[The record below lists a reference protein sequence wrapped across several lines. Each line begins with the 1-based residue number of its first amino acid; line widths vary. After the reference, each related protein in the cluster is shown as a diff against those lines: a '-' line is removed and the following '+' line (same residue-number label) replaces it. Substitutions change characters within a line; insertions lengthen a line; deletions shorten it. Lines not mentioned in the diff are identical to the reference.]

1 MSFFTHFFGVSWQQ
15 MQAKVRYRILIL
27 TLLPILLTLVSL
39 VFITIY
45 WNISYTGKQLFMMVK
60 ADLSVAENT
69 LLQVQ
74 VRQENQLER
83 VVTSWAFQNDFRPLL
98 SAEKFSSEQ
107 SNVTEATINHRASID
122 AFLLL
127 QKKQLQLDYL
137 RLISVAD
144 AAEDPDLRQILPK
157 INGLLPYSG
166 LMVLPPERLA
176 RIDPEL
182 APTARIPIVAT
193 LRSQSTTQTVE
204 ERGLLSRSLLPVPDL
219 EGKVAWYLDGGI
231 LFNRDTWIVDHI
243 RDLVYDKGTLP
254 ERSIG
259 TVTIFLDDVRIS
271 TNVPLKFPA
280 HEGETPERALG
291 SLVSEEVKEKVLVNG
306 EQWINRAFVFNDWFI
321 SAYAPLE
328 DVRGQRVG
336 MIYTGFSESPFIHNY
351 LLNIIELGTI
361 LMLVLLVSGLLVYR
375 GAYSLLLPI
384 ERIHQ
389 VVQAV
394 QSGRN
399 IRIGALDLD
408 RDNELSNLA
417 EQFDSMLDL
426 LQSRNAQIQAAAEQ
440 LEVKVAERTR
450 SLHDKTLEL
459 QNNVALLNET
469 RQQLVTNEKLTAL
482 GELTAGIAHEINNP
496 TAVILG
502 NMELLRYELG
512 DNADVVKEEIDL
524 VIQQVG
530 RITTIIRSL
539 LQYSRPGE
547 FNAPL
552 EMHNMTFIIEEM
564 LVLVRHSIQKQAVV
578 LITELN
584 ATCPV
589 QVNKPQLLQVLI
601 NLVVNAAHAMDGKG
615 RIWIRTYDWLQQGVP
630 IGVKIEVEDEGVGI
644 SPEQLGRIF
653 DPFYTT
659 RKDGT
664 GLGLSLSYGIIKRIG
679 GTIEV
684 SSTLGKG
691 SLFTMGLYRE
701 AKEERQ
707 NSPYEGLY
715 FAGNYNEM
723 SGE

>member
-45 WNISYTGKQLFMMVK
+45 WNISYTGKQLFMKVK

-69 LLQVQ
+69 LQQVQ
-74 VRQENQLER
+74 VRQEKQLER
-83 VVTSWAFQNDFRPLL
+83 VVTSWTFQSDFRPL
-98 SAEKFSSEQ
+98 FSGKELTGE
-107 SNVTEATINHRASID
+107 VIHRASLD
-122 AFLLL
+122 AFLLE
-127 QKKQLQLDYL
+127 QKKQLNLDYL
-137 RLISVAD
+137 RLVTIAE
-144 AAEDPDLRQILPK
+144 AAADPDLRQILPK

-166 LMVLPPERLA
+166 LMVLPPERLS

-182 APTARIPIVAT
+182 AVTASIPIVAT
-193 LRSQSTTQTVE
+193 LRAQSPTKTVE
-204 ERGLLSRSLLPVPDL
+204 ERGLLSRSLLPVPDMQ
-219 EGKVAWYLDGGI
+219 GKVAWYLDGGI
-231 LFNRDTWIVDHI
+231 LFNRDIRIVDHI

-259 TVTIFLDDVRIS
+259 TVTIFLDNIRIS
-271 TNVPLKFPA
+271 TNVPLHFYPT
-280 HEGETPERALG
+280 GNETQGRALG
-291 SLVSEEVKEKVLVNG
+291 SLVSEEVKEKVLTQG
-306 EQWINRAFVFNDWFI
+306 EQWVDRAFVFNDWFI

-328 DVRGQRVG
+328 DIRGQRVG

-375 GAYSLLLPI
+375 GAYSLLQPI
-384 ERIHQ
+384 ERIHH

-399 IRIGALDLD
+399 IRIGALGLD

-426 LQSRNAQIQAAAEQ
+426 LQRRNAQIQAAAEQ
-440 LEVKVAERTR
+440 LEMKVEERTR
-450 SLHDKTLEL
+450 SLQDKTLEL
-459 QNNVALLNET
+459 QRNVALLNET

-512 DNADVVKEEIDL
+512 DNAEVVKEEIDL

-530 RITTIIRSL
+530 RISTIIRSL

-552 EMHNMTFIIEEM
+552 EMHPITPIIEEM
-564 LVLVRHSIQKQAVV
+564 LVLVRHSIQKQEVV
-578 LITELN
+578 LITELS
-584 ATCPV
+584 ASCPV
-589 QVNKPQLLQVLI
+589 QVNRPQLLQVLI

-615 RIWIRTYDWLQQGVP
+615 RIWVRTYDWVQQDMP
-630 IGVKIEVEDEGVGI
+630 IGVKIEVEDEGSGI
-644 SPEQLGRIF
+644 APEQLGRIF

-691 SLFTMGLYRE
+691 TLFTIGLYHE
-701 AKEERQ
+701 AKEDQQ
-707 NSPYEGLY
+707 NNPYEGLHI
-715 FAGNYNEM
+715 AGNYSDM
-723 SGE
+723 SAD

>member
-45 WNISYTGKQLFMMVK
+45 WNISYTGKQLFMKVK

-69 LLQVQ
+69 LQQVQ
-74 VRQENQLER
+74 VRQEKQLER
-83 VVTSWAFQNDFRPLL
+83 VVTSWTFQNDFRPL
-98 SAEKFSSEQ
+98 FSGKELTGE
-107 SNVTEATINHRASID
+107 VIHRASLD
-122 AFLLL
+122 AFLLE
-127 QKKQLQLDYL
+127 QKKQLNLDYL
-137 RLISVAD
+137 RLVTVAE
-144 AAEDPDLRQILPK
+144 AAADPDLRQILPK

-166 LMVLPPERLA
+166 LMVLPPERLS

-182 APTARIPIVAT
+182 AVTASIPIVAT
-193 LRSQSTTQTVE
+193 LRAQSPTKTVE
-204 ERGLLSRSLLPVPDL
+204 ERGLLSRSLLPVPDMQ
-219 EGKVAWYLDGGI
+219 GKVAWYLDGGI
-231 LFNRDTWIVDHI
+231 LFNRDIRIVDHI

-259 TVTIFLDDVRIS
+259 TVTIFLDNIRIS
-271 TNVPLKFPA
+271 TNVPLHFYPT
-280 HEGETPERALG
+280 GNETQGRALG
-291 SLVSEEVKEKVLVNG
+291 SLVSEEVKEKVLTQG
-306 EQWINRAFVFNDWFI
+306 EQWVDRAFVFNDWFI

-328 DVRGQRVG
+328 DIRGKRVG

-375 GAYSLLLPI
+375 GAYSLLQPI
-384 ERIHQ
+384 ERIHH

-399 IRIGALDLD
+399 IRIGALGLD

-426 LQSRNAQIQAAAEQ
+426 LQRRNAQIQAAAEQ
-440 LEVKVAERTR
+440 LEMKVEERTR
-450 SLHDKTLEL
+450 SLQDKTLEL
-459 QNNVALLNET
+459 QRNVALLNET

-512 DNADVVKEEIDL
+512 DNAEVVKEEIDL

-530 RITTIIRSL
+530 RISTIIRSL

-552 EMHNMTFIIEEM
+552 EMHPITPIIEEM
-564 LVLVRHSIQKQAVV
+564 LVLVRHSIQKQEVV

-584 ATCPV
+584 ASCPV
-589 QVNKPQLLQVLI
+589 QVNRPQLLQVLI

-615 RIWIRTYDWLQQGVP
+615 RIWVRTYDWVQQDMP
-630 IGVKIEVEDEGVGI
+630 IGVKIEVEDEGSGI
-644 SPEQLGRIF
+644 APEQLGRIF

-691 SLFTMGLYRE
+691 TLFTIGLYHE
-701 AKEERQ
+701 AKEDQQ
-707 NSPYEGLY
+707 NNPYEGLHI
-715 FAGNYNEM
+715 AGNYSDM
-723 SGE
+723 SAD

>member
-45 WNISYTGKQLFMMVK
+45 WNISYTGKQLFMKVK
-60 ADLSVAENT
+60 ADLAVAENT
-69 LLQVQ
+69 LQQVQ
-74 VRQENQLER
+74 VRQGKQLEK
-83 VVTSWAFQNDFRPLL
+83 VMTSWTFQNDFRPILNG
-98 SAEKFSSEQ
+98 EM
-107 SNVTEATINHRASID
+107 NHRANID
-122 AFLLL
+122 AFLNE
-127 QKKQLQLDYL
+127 QKQLLNLDYL
-137 RLISVAD
+137 RLVSVSE
-144 AAEDPDLRQILPK
+144 AATDPDLRLILPK
-157 INGLLPYSG
+157 MGGLLPYSG
-166 LMVLPPERLA
+166 LMVLSPERLA

-182 APTARIPIVAT
+182 AVTASIPIVAT
-193 LRSQSTTQTVE
+193 LRAQNPDKGVE
-204 ERGLLSRSLLPVPDL
+204 GRGLLSRSLLPVPDL
-219 EGKVAWYLDGGI
+219 AGKVAWYLDGGI
-231 LFNRDTWIVDHI
+231 LFNRDTRIVDHI

-259 TVTIFLDDVRIS
+259 TVTIFLDNIRIS
-271 TNVPLKFPA
+271 TNVPLHFFPQ
-280 HEGETPERALG
+280 GNETQGRALG
-291 SLVSEEVKEKVLVNG
+291 SLVSEEVREKVLNRG
-306 EQWINRAFVFNDWFI
+306 ELWVDRAFVFNDWFI

-328 DVRGQRVG
+328 DIRGQRVG

-384 ERIHQ
+384 ERIHH

-399 IRIGALDLD
+399 IRIGALGLD
-408 RDNELSNLA
+408 RENELSNLA
-417 EQFDSMLDL
+417 EQFDRMLDL
-426 LQSRNAQIQAAAEQ
+426 LQRRNAQIQSAAEQ
-440 LEVKVAERTR
+440 LEMKVEERTR
-450 SLHDKTLEL
+450 SLQDKTLEL
-459 QNNVALLNET
+459 ERNVALLNET

-502 NMELLRYELG
+502 NMELMRYELG
-512 DNADVVKEEIDL
+512 DNADLVKEEIDL
-524 VIQQVG
+524 VIQQVM
-530 RITTIIRSL
+530 RISTIIRSL

-552 EMHNMTFIIEEM
+552 EMQSITPIIEETM
-564 LVLVRHSIQKQAVV
+564 VLVRHSIKKQEII
-578 LITELN
+578 LITELS
-584 ATCPV
+584 ATCLV
-589 QVNKPQLLQVLI
+589 QVNRPQLLQVLI

-615 RIWIRTYDWLQQGVP
+615 RIWVRTYDWLQQDVP
-630 IGVKIEVEDEGVGI
+630 IGVKIEVEDEGSGI
-644 SPEQLGRIF
+644 APELLGRIF

-691 SLFTMGLYRE
+691 TVFTIGLYHE
-701 AKEERQ
+701 AKEEQ
-707 NSPYEGLY
+707 ENNPYDGLH
-715 FAGNYNEM
+715 F
-723 SGE
+723 SGSEI

>member
-45 WNISYTGKQLFMMVK
+45 WNISYTGKQLFMKVK

-69 LLQVQ
+69 LQQVQ
-74 VRQENQLER
+74 VRQEKQLER
-83 VVTSWAFQNDFRPLL
+83 VVTSWTFQNDFRPL
-98 SAEKFSSEQ
+98 FSGKELTGE
-107 SNVTEATINHRASID
+107 VIHRASLD
-122 AFLLL
+122 AFLLE
-127 QKKQLQLDYL
+127 QKKQLNLDYL
-137 RLISVAD
+137 RLVTVAE
-144 AAEDPDLRQILPK
+144 AAADPDLRQILPK

-182 APTARIPIVAT
+182 AITASIPIVAT
-193 LRSQSTTQTVE
+193 LRAQSPVKTVE
-204 ERGLLSRSLLPVPDL
+204 ERGLLSRSLLPVPDMQ
-219 EGKVAWYLDGGI
+219 GKVAWYLDGGI
-231 LFNRDTWIVDHI
+231 LFNRDIRIVDHI

-259 TVTIFLDDVRIS
+259 TVTIFLDNIRIS
-271 TNVPLKFPA
+271 TNVPLHFYPT
-280 HEGETPERALG
+280 GNETQGRALG
-291 SLVSEEVKEKVLVNG
+291 SLVSEEVKEKVLTQG
-306 EQWINRAFVFNDWFI
+306 EQWVDRAFVFNDWFI

-328 DVRGQRVG
+328 DIRGQRVG

-375 GAYSLLLPI
+375 GAYSLLQPI
-384 ERIHQ
+384 ERIHH

-399 IRIGALDLD
+399 IRIGALGLD

-426 LQSRNAQIQAAAEQ
+426 LQRRNAQIQAAAEQ
-440 LEVKVAERTR
+440 LEMKVEERTR
-450 SLHDKTLEL
+450 SLQDKTLEL
-459 QNNVALLNET
+459 QRNVALLNET

-512 DNADVVKEEIDL
+512 DNAEVVKEEIDL

-530 RITTIIRSL
+530 RISTIIRSL

-552 EMHNMTFIIEEM
+552 EMHPITPIIEEM
-564 LVLVRHSIQKQAVV
+564 LVLVRHSIQKQEVV

-584 ATCPV
+584 ASCPV
-589 QVNKPQLLQVLI
+589 QVNRPQLLQVLI

-615 RIWIRTYDWLQQGVP
+615 RIWVRTYDWVQQDMP
-630 IGVKIEVEDEGVGI
+630 IGVKIEVEDEGSGI
-644 SPEQLGRIF
+644 APEQLGRIF

-691 SLFTMGLYRE
+691 TLFTIGLYHE
-701 AKEERQ
+701 AKEDQQ
-707 NSPYEGLY
+707 NNPYEGLHI
-715 FAGNYNEM
+715 AGNYSDM
-723 SGE
+723 SAD

>member
-45 WNISYTGKQLFMMVK
+45 WNISYTGKQLFMKVK

-69 LLQVQ
+69 LQQVQ
-74 VRQENQLER
+74 VRQEKQLER
-83 VVTSWAFQNDFRPLL
+83 VVTSWTFQNDFRPL
-98 SAEKFSSEQ
+98 FSGKELTGE
-107 SNVTEATINHRASID
+107 VTHRASLD
-122 AFLLL
+122 AFLLE
-127 QKKQLQLDYL
+127 QKKQLNLDYL
-137 RLISVAD
+137 RLVTVTE
-144 AAEDPDLRQILPK
+144 AAADPDLRQILPK

-166 LMVLPPERLA
+166 LMVLPPERLS

-182 APTARIPIVAT
+182 AVTASIPIVAT
-193 LRSQSTTQTVE
+193 LRAQSPTKTVE
-204 ERGLLSRSLLPVPDL
+204 ERGLLSRSLLPVPDMQ
-219 EGKVAWYLDGGI
+219 GKVAWYLDGGI
-231 LFNRDTWIVDHI
+231 LFNRDIRIVDHI

-259 TVTIFLDDVRIS
+259 TVTIFLDNIRIS
-271 TNVPLKFPA
+271 TNVPLHFYPT
-280 HEGETPERALG
+280 GSETQGRALG
-291 SLVSEEVKEKVLVNG
+291 SLVSEEVKEKVLTQG
-306 EQWINRAFVFNDWFI
+306 EQWVDRAFVFNDWFI

-328 DVRGQRVG
+328 DIRGQRVG

-375 GAYSLLLPI
+375 GAYSLLQPI
-384 ERIHQ
+384 ERIHH

-399 IRIGALDLD
+399 IRIGALGLD

-426 LQSRNAQIQAAAEQ
+426 LQRRNAQIQAAAEQ
-440 LEVKVAERTR
+440 LEMKVEERTR
-450 SLHDKTLEL
+450 SLQDKTLEL
-459 QNNVALLNET
+459 QRNVALLNET

-512 DNADVVKEEIDL
+512 DNAEVVKEEIDL

-530 RITTIIRSL
+530 RISTIIRSL

-552 EMHNMTFIIEEM
+552 EMHPITPIIEEM
-564 LVLVRHSIQKQAVV
+564 LVLVRHSIQKQEVV

-584 ATCPV
+584 ASCPV
-589 QVNKPQLLQVLI
+589 QVNRPQLLQVLI

-615 RIWIRTYDWLQQGVP
+615 RIWVRTYDWVQQDMP
-630 IGVKIEVEDEGVGI
+630 IGVKIEVEDEGSGI
-644 SPEQLGRIF
+644 APDQLGRIF

-691 SLFTMGLYRE
+691 TLFTIGLYHE
-701 AKEERQ
+701 AKEDQQ
-707 NSPYEGLY
+707 NNPYEGLHI
-715 FAGNYNEM
+715 AGNYSDM
-723 SGE
+723 SAD

>member
-45 WNISYTGKQLFMMVK
+45 WNISYTGKQLFMKVK

-69 LLQVQ
+69 LQQVQ
-74 VRQENQLER
+74 VRQEKQLER
-83 VVTSWAFQNDFRPLL
+83 VVTSWTFQNDFRPL
-98 SAEKFSSEQ
+98 FSGKELTGE
-107 SNVTEATINHRASID
+107 VTHRASLD
-122 AFLLL
+122 AFLLE
-127 QKKQLQLDYL
+127 QKKQLNLDYL
-137 RLISVAD
+137 RLVTVAE
-144 AAEDPDLRQILPK
+144 AAADPDLRQILPK

-166 LMVLPPERLA
+166 LMVLPPERLS

-182 APTARIPIVAT
+182 AVTASIPIVAT
-193 LRSQSTTQTVE
+193 LRAQSPTKTVE
-204 ERGLLSRSLLPVPDL
+204 ERGLLSRSLLPVPDMQ
-219 EGKVAWYLDGGI
+219 GKVAWYLDGGI
-231 LFNRDTWIVDHI
+231 LFNRDIRIVDHI

-259 TVTIFLDDVRIS
+259 TVTIFLDNIRIS
-271 TNVPLKFPA
+271 TNVPLHFYPT
-280 HEGETPERALG
+280 GNETQGRALG
-291 SLVSEEVKEKVLVNG
+291 SLVSEEVKEKVLTQG
-306 EQWINRAFVFNDWFI
+306 EQWVDRAFVFNDWFI

-328 DVRGQRVG
+328 DIRGQRVG

-375 GAYSLLLPI
+375 GAYSLLQPI
-384 ERIHQ
+384 ERIHH

-394 QSGRN
+394 KSGRN
-399 IRIGALDLD
+399 IRIGALGLD

-426 LQSRNAQIQAAAEQ
+426 LQRRNAQIQAAAEQ
-440 LEVKVAERTR
+440 LEMKVEERTR
-450 SLHDKTLEL
+450 SLQDKTLEL
-459 QNNVALLNET
+459 QRNVALLNET

-512 DNADVVKEEIDL
+512 DNAEVVKEEIDL

-530 RITTIIRSL
+530 RISTIIRSL

-552 EMHNMTFIIEEM
+552 EMHPITPIIEEM
-564 LVLVRHSIQKQAVV
+564 LVLVRHSIQKQEVV
-578 LITELN
+578 LITESN
-584 ATCPV
+584 ASCPV
-589 QVNKPQLLQVLI
+589 QVNRPQLLQVLI

-615 RIWIRTYDWLQQGVP
+615 RIWVRTYDWVQQDMP
-630 IGVKIEVEDEGVGI
+630 IGVKIEVEDEGSGI
-644 SPEQLGRIF
+644 APEQLGRIF

-691 SLFTMGLYRE
+691 TLFTIGLYHE
-701 AKEERQ
+701 AKEDQQ
-707 NSPYEGLY
+707 NNPYEGLHI
-715 FAGNYNEM
+715 AGNYSDM
-723 SGE
+723 SAD

>member
-45 WNISYTGKQLFMMVK
+45 WNINYTGKQLFMKVK

-69 LLQVQ
+69 LQQVQ
-74 VRQENQLER
+74 VRQEKQLER
-83 VVTSWAFQNDFRPLL
+83 VVTSWTFQNDFRPL
-98 SAEKFSSEQ
+98 FSGKELTGE
-107 SNVTEATINHRASID
+107 VIHRASLD
-122 AFLLL
+122 AFLLE
-127 QKKQLQLDYL
+127 QKKQLNLDYL
-137 RLISVAD
+137 RLVTVAE
-144 AAEDPDLRQILPK
+144 AAADPDLRQILPK

-166 LMVLPPERLA
+166 LMVLPPERLS

-182 APTARIPIVAT
+182 AVTASIPIVAT
-193 LRSQSTTQTVE
+193 LRAQSPTKTVE
-204 ERGLLSRSLLPVPDL
+204 ERGLLSRSLLPVPDMQ
-219 EGKVAWYLDGGI
+219 GKVAWYLDGGI
-231 LFNRDTWIVDHI
+231 LFNRDIRIVDHI

-259 TVTIFLDDVRIS
+259 TVTIFLDNIRIS
-271 TNVPLKFPA
+271 TNVPLHFYPT
-280 HEGETPERALG
+280 GNETQGRALG
-291 SLVSEEVKEKVLVNG
+291 SLVSEEVKEKVLTQG
-306 EQWINRAFVFNDWFI
+306 EQWVDRAFVFNDWFI

-328 DVRGQRVG
+328 DIRGQRVG

-361 LMLVLLVSGLLVYR
+361 LMLVLLVSVLLVYR
-375 GAYSLLLPI
+375 GAYSLLQPI
-384 ERIHQ
+384 ERIHH

-399 IRIGALDLD
+399 IRIGALGLD

-426 LQSRNAQIQAAAEQ
+426 LQRRNAQIQAAAEQ
-440 LEVKVAERTR
+440 LEMKVEERTR
-450 SLHDKTLEL
+450 SLQDKTLEL
-459 QNNVALLNET
+459 QRNVALLNET

-512 DNADVVKEEIDL
+512 DNAEVVKEEIDL

-530 RITTIIRSL
+530 RISTIIRSL

-552 EMHNMTFIIEEM
+552 EMHPITPIIEEM
-564 LVLVRHSIQKQAVV
+564 LVLVRHSIQKQEVV

-584 ATCPV
+584 ASCPV
-589 QVNKPQLLQVLI
+589 QVNRPQLLQVLI

-615 RIWIRTYDWLQQGVP
+615 RIWVRTYDWVQQDMP
-630 IGVKIEVEDEGVGI
+630 IGVKIEVEDEGSGI
-644 SPEQLGRIF
+644 APEQLGRIF

-691 SLFTMGLYRE
+691 TLFTIGLYHE
-701 AKEERQ
+701 AKEDQQ
-707 NSPYEGLY
+707 NNPYEGLHI
-715 FAGNYNEM
+715 AGNYSDM
-723 SGE
+723 SAD

>member
-45 WNISYTGKQLFMMVK
+45 WNISYTGKQLFMKVK
-60 ADLSVAENT
+60 ADLAVAENT
-69 LLQVQ
+69 LQQVQ
-74 VRQENQLER
+74 VRQEKQLEK
-83 VVTSWAFQNDFRPLL
+83 VMTSWTFQNDFRPILNG
-98 SAEKFSSEQ
+98 EM
-107 SNVTEATINHRASID
+107 NHRANID
-122 AFLLL
+122 AFLNE
-127 QKKQLQLDYL
+127 QKQLLNLDYL
-137 RLISVAD
+137 RLVSVSE
-144 AAEDPDLRQILPK
+144 AATDPDLRLILPK
-157 INGLLPYSG
+157 MGGLLPYSG
-166 LMVLPPERLA
+166 LMVLSPERLA

-182 APTARIPIVAT
+182 AVTASIPIVAT
-193 LRSQSTTQTVE
+193 LRAQNPDKGVE
-204 ERGLLSRSLLPVPDL
+204 GRGLLSRSLLPVPDL
-219 EGKVAWYLDGGI
+219 AGKVAWYLDGGI
-231 LFNRDTWIVDHI
+231 LFNRDTRIVDHI

-259 TVTIFLDDVRIS
+259 TVTIFLDNIRIS
-271 TNVPLKFPA
+271 TNVPLHFFPQ
-280 HEGETPERALG
+280 GNETQGRALG
-291 SLVSEEVKEKVLVNG
+291 SLVSEEVREKVLNRG
-306 EQWINRAFVFNDWFI
+306 ELWVDRAFVFNDWFI

-328 DVRGQRVG
+328 DIRGQRVG

-384 ERIHQ
+384 ERIHH

-399 IRIGALDLD
+399 IRIGALGLD
-408 RDNELSNLA
+408 RENELSNLA
-417 EQFDSMLDL
+417 EQFDRMLDL
-426 LQSRNAQIQAAAEQ
+426 LQRRNAQIQSAAEQ
-440 LEVKVAERTR
+440 LEMKVEERTR
-450 SLHDKTLEL
+450 SLQDKTLEL
-459 QNNVALLNET
+459 ERNVALLNET

-502 NMELLRYELG
+502 NMELMRYELG
-512 DNADVVKEEIDL
+512 DNADLVKEEIDL
-524 VIQQVG
+524 VIQQVM
-530 RITTIIRSL
+530 RISTIIRSL

-552 EMHNMTFIIEEM
+552 EMQSITPIIEETM
-564 LVLVRHSIQKQAVV
+564 VLVRHSIKKQEVI
-578 LITELN
+578 LITELS
-584 ATCPV
+584 ATCLV
-589 QVNKPQLLQVLI
+589 QVNRPQLLQVLI

-615 RIWIRTYDWLQQGVP
+615 RIWVRTYDWLQQDVP
-630 IGVKIEVEDEGVGI
+630 IGVKIEVEDEGSGI
-644 SPEQLGRIF
+644 APELLGRIF

-691 SLFTMGLYRE
+691 TVFTIGLYHE
-701 AKEERQ
+701 AKEEQ
-707 NSPYEGLY
+707 ENNPYDGLH
-715 FAGNYNEM
+715 F
-723 SGE
+723 SGSEI